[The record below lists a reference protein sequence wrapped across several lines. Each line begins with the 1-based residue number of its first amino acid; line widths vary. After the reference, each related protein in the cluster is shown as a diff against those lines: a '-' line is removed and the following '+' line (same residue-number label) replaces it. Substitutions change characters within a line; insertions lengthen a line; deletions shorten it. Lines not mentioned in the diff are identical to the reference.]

1 MKPALVAVAIPL
13 IGLACATVPA
23 QAAYFGVASGAA
35 LPTAAMQV
43 QGAVQPPRKSA
54 RPQRAQSRRQARPHR
69 RDPEPR
75 MAPVP
80 QQARP
85 VEAPRWEPGSGY

>member
-13 IGLACATVPA
+13 IGLASATVPA
-23 QAAYFGVASGAA
+23 QAAYFGLAAGAA
-35 LPTAAMQV
+35 LPAAATQA

-54 RPQRAQSRRQARPHR
+54 RPQRSQARQARPHR
-69 RDPEPR
+69 REPGPR
-75 MAPVP
+75 MAPLP

-85 VEAPRWEPGSGY
+85 VETPRWEPGSGY